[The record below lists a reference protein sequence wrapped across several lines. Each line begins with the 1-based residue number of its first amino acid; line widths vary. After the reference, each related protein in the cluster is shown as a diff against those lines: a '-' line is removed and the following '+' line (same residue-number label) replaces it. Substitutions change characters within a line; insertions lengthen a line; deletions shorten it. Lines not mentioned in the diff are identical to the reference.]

1 MDKCYWHSSPFM
13 LTASLLNLLLLDQEY
28 CTRSRYQG
36 HGQVTNKLF
45 RIISFLMTSSYIQRR
60 YKIADSERNAVEN
73 ARVIWLRR
81 YCRSVG
87 QSLLLNRHLVRVG
100 PCCHALGA
108 ISSAD
113 SVMVKFGFVIYTYYV
128 YIYIWI
134 RHVTGQAYFCLSD
147 WINHIHIDGLVQERQ
162 NSSVLA
168 MELRLSCTNPSTCA
182 FAVL

>member
-1 MDKCYWHSSPFM
+1 
-13 LTASLLNLLLLDQEY
+13 
-28 CTRSRYQG
+28 
-36 HGQVTNKLF
+36 
-45 RIISFLMTSSYIQRR
+45 MTSSYIQRR

-108 ISSAD
+108 ISSAG

-128 YIYIWI
+128 YIYMDSTRNGSSIFLLVWLNKPYSYRWVSI
-134 RHVTGQAYFCLSD
+134 RKTELQCVSNVFGRCNRAVAVTIFPFHWTYVHLMYWWPDIFC
-147 WINHIHIDGLVQERQ
+147 ICII
-162 NSSVLA
+162 
-168 MELRLSCTNPSTCA
+168 
-182 FAVL
+182 